1 MYYFNDKTLIPLTFV
16 SRTITTY
23 LKRQQYLKQFLTH
36 AKQRRQR
43 FDEHLS
49 LPLPLPLVP
58 LPCSRLLYG
67 IVQHLPVGTIF
78 LKTLSAL
85 YLEAV
90 YRFDVV
96 ELTVHAWTLTL
107 VCFHIDV
114 FIFITVHLQ
123 WLELQW
129 LCLHFVVKSI
139 LIFCTT
145 KCIQRTR
152 NGNRVVTFV
161 QSPDDLS
168 VT

>member
-58 LPCSRLLYG
+58 FPCSRLLYG
-67 IVQHLPVGTIF
+67 LVQHLPVGTIF

-96 ELTVHAWTLTL
+96 ELTVRAWALTL

-114 FIFITVHLQ
+114 FIFITVHAFTVIRITVIMPPFCS
-123 WLELQW
+123 EKYPHF
-129 LCLHFVVKSI
+129 LHNKVH
-139 LIFCTT
+139 
-145 KCIQRTR
+145 
-152 NGNRVVTFV
+152 
-161 QSPDDLS
+161 PEDEEW
-168 VT
+168 